1 MRSRSVEFLN
11 FAELPKVVW
20 QEYRCAPRAAISASA
35 HFRRFRIVFAVRAP
49 ARPRAENGGG
59 RLIYH
64 AAMSTRPPR
73 RSPTAEIRRVSATA
87 EGEASVDGR
96 RLSEIA
102 YEAIL
107 EGLFNR
113 KVPTGAFL
121 SQNDLVRMLGVP
133 VQPLRD
139 ALRIL
144 EAEGVLTIHPRA
156 GIEFLKP
163 DLELAR
169 STYQFRSII
178 ERAAARTY
186 AENGDAVAIAQ
197 LIHDHEALIAQ
208 IGAKGLLPEHMA
220 PLQELEDRLHGEM
233 VASLRNPLIE
243 TTARRLKNYLI
254 LIKLDRRV
262 TAPLAL
268 RTLREH
274 MEVLDACKK
283 RDADQ
288 SEAALL
294 RHFQAALQRILGM
307 V

>member
-1 MRSRSVEFLN
+1 
-11 FAELPKVVW
+11 
-20 QEYRCAPRAAISASA
+20 
-35 HFRRFRIVFAVRAP
+35 
-49 ARPRAENGGG
+49 
-59 RLIYH
+59 
-64 AAMSTRPPR
+64 MSTRPPR
-73 RSPTAEIRRVSATA
+73 RSPTPEIRPVSATA

-254 LIKLDRRV
+254 LIKLDRRI

-274 MEVLDACKK
+274 MEVLEACKK

>member
-1 MRSRSVEFLN
+1 LRRLPATRLPRMLSPSIGTAHSV
-11 FAELPKVVW
+11 
-20 QEYRCAPRAAISASA
+20 
-35 HFRRFRIVFAVRAP
+35 
-49 ARPRAENGGG
+49 
-59 RLIYH
+59 IYH
-64 AAMSTRPPR
+64 SAMPPR
-73 RSPTAEIRRVSATA
+73 RVPQAEARPLPPST
-87 EGEASVDGR
+87 ETETDSR
-96 RLSEIA
+96 RLSEVA
-102 YEAIL
+102 YQAIL
-107 EGLFNR
+107 EGLFTR
-113 KVPTGAFL
+113 KVPAGAFL
-121 SQNDLVRMLGVP
+121 SQNDLVQLFGLP

-144 EAEGVLTIHPRA
+144 ETEGVLTIHPRA

-186 AENGDAVAIAQ
+186 AETSDASAITQ
-197 LIHDHEALIAQ
+197 LLHDHQSLLERVTQEGLGPEGLTQLEALEI
-208 IGAKGLLPEHMA
+208 
-220 PLQELEDRLHGEM
+220 RLHGDM

-243 TTARRLKNYLI
+243 TTARRLKNYLV

-262 TAPLAL
+262 TQPLAL

-274 MEVLDACKK
+274 IEILEACRR

-288 SEAALL
+288 AEGALV

>member
-1 MRSRSVEFLN
+1 MPSRRTPQ
-11 FAELPKVVW
+11 AELRP
-20 QEYRCAPRAAISASA
+20 AP
-35 HFRRFRIVFAVRAP
+35 
-49 ARPRAENGGG
+49 
-59 RLIYH
+59 
-64 AAMSTRPPR
+64 STSSEP
-73 RSPTAEIRRVSATA
+73 EATA
-87 EGEASVDGR
+87 DGR
-96 RLSEIA
+96 RLSEVA
-102 YEAIL
+102 YQAIL

-121 SQNDLVRMLGVP
+121 SQSDLVRMLGVP

-186 AENGDAVAIAQ
+186 AENGDPAAIASLLQ
-197 LIHDHEALIAQ
+197 DHRSLIEQ
-208 IGAKGLLPEHMA
+208 ISGKALLPEHLA
-220 PLQELEDRLHGEM
+220 PLQSLEDRLHGEM

-254 LIKLDRRV
+254 LIKLDRRI

-274 MEVLDACKK
+274 MEILEACQK
-283 RDADQ
+283 RDADLA
-288 SEAALL
+288 EAALG